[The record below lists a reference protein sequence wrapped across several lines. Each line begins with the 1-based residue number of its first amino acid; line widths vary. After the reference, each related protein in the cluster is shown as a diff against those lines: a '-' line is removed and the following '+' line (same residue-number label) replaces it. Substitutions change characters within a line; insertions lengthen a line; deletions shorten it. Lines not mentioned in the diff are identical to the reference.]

1 MVPHSPESTRSD
13 PLFPYTTLFRSAP
26 EVLALAPEPRL
37 GPGCQLL
44 LTPRLV
50 EEGDLHPPAAVG
62 HERLDHHSATT
73 ASPAERA
80 RRDPIDPGQH
90 RRQVADVADG
100 RSQER
105 RIETEGVSTSR
116 SWWARSNDNNTQQ
129 RHQN

>member
-44 LTPRLV
+44 LTPRLG
-50 EEGDLHPPAAVG
+50 EDGDLHPPAAVG
-62 HERLDHHSATT
+62 HERLDQHPATT

-80 RRDPIDPGQH
+80 RRDPVDPGQH
-90 RRQVADVADG
+90 RRQVAD
-100 RSQER
+100 RSDEH
-105 RIETEGVSTSR
+105 TSALQ
-116 SWWARSNDNNTQQ
+116 SLMSS
-129 RHQN
+129 